1 MEERIAFM
9 RRTKIVCT
17 LGPATKSDEVLRR
30 LIENGMNVA
39 RQNFSHGDHA
49 GHKETHDQ
57 VVRVAREMG
66 RPVATLLDTKG
77 PEVRLKRFA
86 DGRRVNVAT
95 GSSFVLTTRDVLG
108 DEGCVSITYKNLADD
123 IDAGT
128 RILIDD
134 GNVIMRCTDIVK
146 SSDGT
151 SDIVCTVLSGG
162 VLSDNKGVNI
172 PGVKLSMPYL
182 SEADISDI
190 RFAAEEG
197 FDYVAA
203 SFVTCEEDVL
213 SVRKLL
219 EDAGRGDI
227 RIISKIENGE
237 GVKNIDD
244 ILRASDG
251 IMVARG
257 DMGVEIPFEEI
268 PQIQKMLI
276 KKAYNANKQVI
287 TATQMLES
295 MIHNPRPT
303 RAETTDV
310 ANAIYDGT
318 SAIML
323 SGETAAG
330 EHPVEAVKTMAL
342 IAETT
347 EKAIDYKK
355 RFYKLET
362 KDSVN
367 VSTAISHATV
377 SAAMDLG
384 ATAIITVTKTGSTAR
399 MISRYRPECPV
410 ISCTTSE
417 VTWRQMALSWGVIPL
432 MAEEMMTNTDDLI
445 RHAVQK
451 AVEAGLLKNGDLT
464 VITAG
469 VPLGVS
475 GTTNLMKVHIV
486 GDVLVTGRGASGT
499 GVTATACVCS
509 SEQEALERFERG
521 QILVIPKTSAAV
533 LPLLKNAAGIITEE
547 SGEDCYAAIV
557 GMALDIPVITEA
569 RNASQILRSGISV
582 TMDAQKG
589 TVSVGEEAKG

>member
-1 MEERIAFM
+1 M

-17 LGPATKSDEVLRR
+17 LGPATKTDEVLRL

-39 RQNFSHGDHA
+39 RQNFSHGTHESHKADH
-49 GHKETHDQ
+49 DR
-57 VVRVAREMG
+57 VVRVAKELG
-66 RPVATLLDTKG
+66 KPVATLLDTKG
-77 PEVRLKRFA
+77 PEVRLKKFK
-86 DGRRVNVAT
+86 DDKKVEIKT
-95 GSSFVLTTRDVLG
+95 GDTFVLTTADVEG
-108 DEGCVSITYKNLADD
+108 DSSRVSVTYKDLPND
-123 IDAGT
+123 IEVGT
-128 RILIDD
+128 NILIDD
-134 GNVIMRCTDIVK
+134 GNVVVRCSDIIGNA
-146 SSDGT
+146 DGT
-151 SDIVCTVLSGG
+151 AEIVCTVLNGG
-162 VLSDNKGVNI
+162 LLSNNKGVNI

-182 SEADISDI
+182 SEVDISDI
-190 RFAAEEG
+190 RFAAQEG
-197 FDYVAA
+197 FDFIAA
-203 SFVTCEEDVL
+203 SFVTCADDVL
-213 SVRKLL
+213 AVRKIL
-219 EDAGRGDI
+219 EEEGRSDI

-244 ILRASDG
+244 ILRVSDG

-257 DMGVEIPFEEI
+257 DMGVEIPFEKI

-276 KKAYNANKQVI
+276 KKGYNANKQVI

-347 EKAIDYKK
+347 EKAINYKK
-355 RFYKLET
+355 RFYALESRST
-362 KDSVN
+362 VN
-367 VSTAISHATV
+367 VSSAISHATV
-377 SAAMDLG
+377 AAAMDLG
-384 ATAIITVTKTGSTAR
+384 ATAIITVTKTGTTAR
-399 MISRYRPECPV
+399 MISRYRPECPI

-417 VTWRQMALSWGVIPL
+417 VTWRQTALSWGVIPL

-445 RHAVQK
+445 HHAVTK
-451 AVEAGLLKNGDLT
+451 AVNAGLLDNGDLT

-486 GDVLVTGRGASGT
+486 GDVLVTGT
-499 GVTATACVCS
+499 GVTKGAVTAPICVAQ
-509 SEQEALERFERG
+509 SERDALERFEAG
-521 QILVIPKTSAAV
+521 QILVIEKTSNAIMSV
-533 LPLLKNAAGIITEE
+533 LKTASGIIAEADGAD
-547 SGEDCYAAIV
+547 SHAAIV
-557 GMALDIPVITEA
+557 GMTLDIPVIVGA
-569 RNASQILRSGISV
+569 KNAAQILRSGTAV
-582 TMDAQKG
+582 TIDADKG
-589 TVSVGEEAKG
+589 IVSSGNE

>member
-1 MEERIAFM
+1 M

-17 LGPATKSDEVLRR
+17 LGPATKSDEVLRQ

-66 RPVATLLDTKG
+66 MPVATLLDTKG
-77 PEVRLKRFA
+77 PEVRLKKFA
-86 DGRRVNVAT
+86 EGKKYEIFSGNT
-95 GSSFVLTTRDVLG
+95 FTLTTRDVMG
-108 DEGCVSITYKNLADD
+108 DEKCAAITYKGLADD
-123 IDAGT
+123 IDIGA

-134 GNVIMRCTDIVK
+134 GNISLRCSEIIK
-146 SSDGT
+146 NPDGT
-151 SDIVCTVLSGG
+151 ADIICSIQNGG
-162 VLSDNKGVNI
+162 LLSDNKGLNI
-172 PGVKLSMPYL
+172 PGVKLSMPYV
-182 SEADISDI
+182 SEVDESDI
-190 RFAAEEG
+190 RFAAREN
-197 FDYVAA
+197 FDFIAA
-203 SFVTCEEDVL
+203 SFVTCAEDVVA
-213 SVRKLL
+213 VRRIL
-219 EDAGRGDI
+219 EEEGRPDI
-227 RIISKIENGE
+227 RIIAKIENGE
-237 GVKNIDD
+237 GVKNIDE
-244 ILRASDG
+244 ILRVTDG

-257 DMGVEIPFEEI
+257 DMGVEIPFEDI

-276 KKAYNANKQVI
+276 SKCYNSNKTVI

-330 EHPVEAVKTMAL
+330 QHPVEAVKTMAL

-347 EKAIDYKK
+347 EKAIDYKS
-355 RFYKLET
+355 RFYKHET
-362 KDSVN
+362 KDSAN
-367 VSTAISHATV
+367 VSNAISHATV

-399 MISRYRPECPV
+399 MISRYRPECPI

-417 VTWRQMALSWGVIPL
+417 VTMRQTALSWGVIPL
-432 MAEEMMTNTDDLI
+432 MAEETMTSTDDLI
-445 RHAVQK
+445 DMAVRK
-451 AVEAGLLKNGDLT
+451 ATDAKLLDNGDLV

-486 GDVLVTGRGASGT
+486 GDVLVTGTGITKGA
-499 GVTATACVCS
+499 VTANVCVCAN
-509 SEQEALERFERG
+509 EQEALERFESG
-521 QILVIPKTSAAV
+521 HILVIPKTSNAI
-533 LPLLKNAAGIITEE
+533 LPLMKSAAGIITEE
-547 SGEDCYAAIV
+547 NGADSHAAIV
-557 GMALDIPVITEA
+557 GMALDIPVIVGA
-569 RNASQILRSGISV
+569 ANATAILRSGTVVSI
-582 TMDAQKG
+582 DAEKG
-589 TVSVGEEAKG
+589 IVCTERG

>member
-1 MEERIAFM
+1 M

-17 LGPATKSDEVLRR
+17 LGPATKSDEVLRK

-39 RQNFSHGDHA
+39 RQNFSHGTHES
-49 GHKETHDQ
+49 HKETHDQ
-57 VVRVAREMG
+57 IVRIAKEMG
-66 RPVATLLDTKG
+66 KPVATLLDTKG
-77 PEVRLKRFA
+77 PEIRLKKFA
-86 DGRRVNVAT
+86 GGARPELTT
-95 GSSFVLTTRDVLG
+95 GSTFTLTTRDV
-108 DEGCVSITYKNLADD
+108 EGTAECVSITYKNIADD
-123 IDAGT
+123 IDVGT
-128 RILIDD
+128 KILIDD
-134 GNVIMRCTDIVK
+134 GNVALRCSDILHNG
-146 SSDGT
+146 DGT
-151 SDIVCTVLSGG
+151 ADVICTVTSGG
-162 VLSDNKGVNI
+162 VVSDRKGVNI

-182 SEADISDI
+182 SEVDISDI
-190 RFAAEEG
+190 RFAAKEN
-197 FDYVAA
+197 FDFIAA
-203 SFVTCEEDVL
+203 SFVTCADDVI
-213 SVRKLL
+213 SVRKIL
-219 EDAGRGDI
+219 EEEGREDI
-227 RIISKIENGE
+227 RIIAKIENGE
-237 GVKNIDD
+237 GVKNIDS
-244 ILRASDG
+244 ILRVADG

-276 KKAYNANKQVI
+276 KKGYNANKQVI

-355 RFYKLET
+355 RFYKLEARS
-362 KDSVN
+362 SVN

-377 SAAMDLG
+377 AAAMDLG
-384 ATAIITVTKTGSTAR
+384 ATAILTVTKTGTTAR
-399 MISRYRPECPV
+399 MISRYRPVCPI
-410 ISCTTSE
+410 ISCTTNE
-417 VTWRQMALSWGVIPL
+417 TAMRQLNMSWGVIPL

-445 RHAVQK
+445 HHAVHK
-451 AVEAGLLKNGDLT
+451 ACEAGLLKNGDLV

-486 GDVLVTGRGASGT
+486 GDVLVTGT
-499 GVTATACVCS
+499 GVNKGTVTAPVCVCG
-509 SEQEALERFERG
+509 SEEEAHERFEAG
-521 QILVIPKTSAAV
+521 QILCIPRTSSAI
-533 LPLLKNAAGIITEE
+533 LPLLKSAAGIITEE
-547 SGEDCYAAIV
+547 SDPDCHAAIV
-557 GMALDIPVITEA
+557 GMALDIPVIIGA
-569 RNASQILRSGISV
+569 QNATLILKSGTAV
-582 TMDAQKG
+582 TMDAEKG
-589 TVSVGEEAKG
+589 TVSSGEEE

>member
-1 MEERIAFM
+1 M

-17 LGPATKSDEVLRR
+17 LGPATENEEILRR

-39 RQNFSHGDHA
+39 RQNFSHGTQES
-49 GHKETHDQ
+49 HKITHDR
-57 VVRVAREMG
+57 VVRVAAELG
-66 RPVATLLDTKG
+66 KPVATLLDTKG
-77 PEVRLKRFA
+77 PEIRLKKFA
-86 DGRRVNVAT
+86 GGERPELIT
-95 GSSFVLTTRDVLG
+95 GASFTLTTREV
-108 DEGCVSITYKNLADD
+108 EGCSEYVSITYKNIAND
-123 IDAGT
+123 IEVGT

-134 GNVIMRCTDIVK
+134 GNVALRCTDIIHNE
-146 SSDGT
+146 DGT
-151 SDIVCTVLSGG
+151 ADIICTVTSGG
-162 VLSDNKGVNI
+162 VVSNNKGVNI

-182 SEADISDI
+182 SETDISDI
-190 RFAAEEG
+190 RFAAREN
-197 FDYVAA
+197 FDFIAA
-203 SFVTCEEDVL
+203 SFVTCADDVIG
-213 SVRKLL
+213 VRKIL
-219 EDAGRGDI
+219 EEEGRPDI
-227 RIISKIENGE
+227 RIIAKIENGE
-237 GVKNIDD
+237 GVKNIDS
-244 ILRASDG
+244 ILRVADG

-268 PQIQKMLI
+268 PQLQKMLI
-276 KKAYNANKQVI
+276 KKGYNANKQVI

-330 EHPVEAVKTMAL
+330 DHPVEAVKTMAL

-355 RFYKLET
+355 RFYKLEAR
-362 KDSVN
+362 SSLN

-377 SAAMDLG
+377 AAAMDLG

-399 MISRYRPECPV
+399 MISRYRPECPI

-417 VTWRQMALSWGVIPL
+417 TAMRQLNMSWGVIPL

-445 RHAVQK
+445 HHAVHK
-451 AVEAGLLKNGDLT
+451 ACEAGLLKNGDLV

-486 GDVLVTGRGASGT
+486 GDILVTGKGIGKSS
-499 GVTATACVCS
+499 VTSTICVCA
-509 SEQEALERFERG
+509 SEEEAQERFEAG
-521 QILVIPKTSAAV
+521 QILCIPKTSTNI
-533 LPLLKNAAGIITEE
+533 LPLMKSASGIITEE
-547 SGEDCYAAIV
+547 TDPECHAAIV
-557 GMALDIPVITEA
+557 GMTLDIPVIIGA
-569 RNASQILRSGISV
+569 ANATLILKSGTAV
-582 TMDAQKG
+582 TMDAEKG
-589 TVSVGEEAKG
+589 TVSSGEM

>member
-1 MEERIAFM
+1 M

-17 LGPATKSDEVLRR
+17 LGPATEDKEILRR

-39 RQNFSHGDHA
+39 RQNFSHGTHES
-49 GHKETHDQ
+49 HKVTHDRI
-57 VVRVAREMG
+57 VSVAAEMG
-66 RPVATLLDTKG
+66 KPVATLLDTKG
-77 PEVRLKRFA
+77 PEVRLKKFA
-86 DGRRVNVAT
+86 DNKRPELAT
-95 GSSFVLTTRDVLG
+95 GANFTLTTRDI
-108 DEGCVSITYKNLADD
+108 EGTQERVSITYKNLAND
-123 IDAGT
+123 IEVGT

-134 GNVIMRCTDIVK
+134 GNVALRCVDILHNE
-146 SSDGT
+146 DGT
-151 SDIVCTVLSGG
+151 ADIICTVTSGG
-162 VLSDNKGVNI
+162 VVSNNKGVNI

-182 SEADISDI
+182 SETDISDI
-190 RFAAEEG
+190 RFAAREN
-197 FDYVAA
+197 FDFIAA
-203 SFVTCEEDVL
+203 SFVTCADDVIG
-213 SVRKLL
+213 VRKIL
-219 EDAGRGDI
+219 EEEGRPDI
-227 RIISKIENGE
+227 RIIAKIENGE
-237 GVKNIDD
+237 GVKNIDS
-244 ILRASDG
+244 ILRVADG

-276 KKAYNANKQVI
+276 KKGYNANKQVI

-330 EHPVEAVKTMAL
+330 DHPVEAVKTMAL

-355 RFYKLET
+355 RFYKLEARS
-362 KDSVN
+362 SVN

-377 SAAMDLG
+377 AAAMDLG
-384 ATAIITVTKTGSTAR
+384 ATAILTVTKTGSTAR

-417 VTWRQMALSWGVIPL
+417 TAMRQLNMSWGVIPL
-432 MAEEMMTNTDDLI
+432 MAEEMITNTDDLI
-445 RHAVQK
+445 HHAVHR
-451 AVEAGLLKNGDLT
+451 ACEAGLLKNGDLV

-486 GDVLVTGRGASGT
+486 GDVLVTGTGIGKGT
-499 GVTATACVCS
+499 VTSTVCVCG
-509 SEQEALERFERG
+509 SEEEAQERFEAG
-521 QILVIPKTSAAV
+521 QILCIPKTSTAL
-533 LPLLKNAAGIITEE
+533 LPLMKSASGIITEE
-547 SGEDCYAAIV
+547 NDPECHAAIV
-557 GMALDIPVITEA
+557 GMTLDIPVIIGA
-569 RNASQILRSGISV
+569 ANAAFILKSGTAV
-582 TMDAQKG
+582 TMDAEKG
-589 TVSVGEEAKG
+589 TVSSGEE

>member
-1 MEERIAFM
+1 M

-17 LGPATKSDEVLRR
+17 MGPATADDDVLRR
-30 LIENGMNVA
+30 LIESGMNVA

-49 GHKETHDQ
+49 GHKITHDR
-57 VVRVAREMG
+57 VRKIAKELG
-66 RPVATLLDTKG
+66 IPVATLLDTKG
-77 PEVRLKRFA
+77 PEVRLKDFA
-86 DGRRVNVAT
+86 DGKKHMVET
-95 GSSFVLTTRDVLG
+95 GGVFTLTTRDILG
-108 DEGCVSITYKNLADD
+108 DDEQCAITYKNLPDD
-123 IDAGT
+123 IEVGT

-134 GNVIMRCTDIVK
+134 GNVALRCTEIKRCD
-146 SSDGT
+146 DGCA
-151 SDIVCTVLSGG
+151 DIVCTVLNGG
-162 VLSDNKGVNI
+162 LLSNHKGVNV
-172 PGVKLSMPYL
+172 PGVKLSMPYI
-182 SEADISDI
+182 SEVDESDI
-190 RFAAEEG
+190 RFAARED
-197 FDYVAA
+197 FDFVAA

-213 SVRKLL
+213 AVRRIL
-219 EDAGRGDI
+219 EDEGRPDI
-227 RIISKIENGE
+227 RIIAKIENGE
-237 GVKNIDD
+237 GVNNIDE
-244 ILRASDG
+244 ILRVSDG

-257 DMGVEIPFEEI
+257 DMGVEIPFEKI

-276 KKAYNANKQVI
+276 KKGYNANKQVI

-347 EKAIDYKK
+347 ENAIDYKK
-355 RFYKLET
+355 RFYKQEIR
-362 KDSVN
+362 DSVN

-384 ATAIITVTKTGSTAR
+384 ATAIVTVTKTGTTAR

-410 ISCTTSE
+410 ISCTTNE
-417 VTWRQMALSWGVIPL
+417 TTMRQMALSWGVIPL

-445 RHAVQK
+445 HHAVDR
-451 AVEAGLLKNGDLT
+451 AVEAGLLKSGDLV

-486 GDVLVTGRGASGT
+486 GDVLASGT
-499 GVTATACVCS
+499 GVTKKSVTATACVCRNT
-509 SEQEALERFERG
+509 EEAIERFEAG
-521 QILVIPKTSAAV
+521 QILVMPHTSNAV
-533 LPLLKNAAGIITEE
+533 LPLMKTAAGIITEE
-547 SGEDCYAAIV
+547 SGMESHAAVV
-557 GMALDIPVITEA
+557 GMALDIPVIVGA
-569 RNASQILRSGISV
+569 VNATRLLKSGTAV
-582 TMDAQKG
+582 TMDAEKG
-589 TVSVGEEAKG
+589 TAAAAGAAN

>member
-1 MEERIAFM
+1 M

-17 LGPATKSDEVLRR
+17 LGPSTQSDEILRL

-39 RQNFSHGDHA
+39 RQNFSHGTHES
-49 GHKETHDQ
+49 HKVTHDQ
-57 VVRVAREMG
+57 VVRVAKELG
-66 RPVATLLDTKG
+66 KPVATLLDTKG
-77 PEVRLKRFA
+77 PEVRLKKFKG
-86 DGRRVNVAT
+86 DKKVEIKT
-95 GSSFVLTTRDVLG
+95 GDSFVLTTADIEG
-108 DEGCVSITYKNLADD
+108 DSSRVSVTYKNLPND
-123 IDAGT
+123 IEVGT

-134 GNVIMRCTDIVK
+134 GNVIIRCTDIVRN
-146 SSDGT
+146 SDGT
-151 SDIVCTVLSGG
+151 AEIVCTVLNGG
-162 VLSDNKGVNI
+162 VLSNNKGVNI

-182 SEADISDI
+182 SEVDISDI
-190 RFAAEEG
+190 RFAARESYD
-197 FDYVAA
+197 FVAA
-203 SFVTCEEDVL
+203 SFVTCADDVVA
-213 SVRKLL
+213 VRKIL
-219 EDAGRGDI
+219 EEEGRPDI

-237 GVKNIDD
+237 GVKNIDE
-244 ILRASDG
+244 ILRVSDG

-276 KKAYNANKQVI
+276 KKGYNANKQVI

-330 EHPVEAVKTMAL
+330 AHPVEAVKTMAL

-347 EKAIDYKK
+347 EKAINYKK
-355 RFYKLET
+355 RFYALET
-362 KDSVN
+362 RSNVN

-384 ATAIITVTKTGSTAR
+384 ATAIITVTKTGTTAR
-399 MISRYRPECPV
+399 MISRYRPECPI

-445 RHAVQK
+445 HHAVEK
-451 AVEAGLLKNGDLT
+451 ASNAGLLKNGDLA

-475 GTTNLMKVHIV
+475 GTTNLMKVHMV
-486 GDVLVTGRGASGT
+486 GDVLVTGT
-499 GVTATACVCS
+499 GVTKGTATATVCVAND
-509 SEQEALERFERG
+509 EQEAIERFEAG
-521 QILVIPKTSAAV
+521 QILVIHKTSNKV
-533 LPLLKNAAGIITEE
+533 LNVLKTAAGIITEDD
-547 SGEDCYAAIV
+547 STDSHAVIV
-557 GMALDIPVITEA
+557 GMTLDIPVIIGAE
-569 RNASQILRSGISV
+569 NAVQILKSGTAI
-582 TMDAQKG
+582 TMDAEKG
-589 TVSVGEEAKG
+589 IVSSGS

>member
-1 MEERIAFM
+1 M

-17 LGPATKSDEVLRR
+17 MGPATEDVEVLRS
-30 LIENGMNVA
+30 LMLNGMNVA

-49 GHKETHDQ
+49 SHKATHDR
-57 VVRVAREMG
+57 VVKTAAELG
-66 RPVATLLDTKG
+66 LPIATLLDTKG
-77 PEVRLKRFA
+77 PEVRLKKFEG
-86 DGRRVNVAT
+86 DKKTEIKSGAT
-95 GSSFVLTTRDVLG
+95 FTLTTRDVMG
-108 DEGCVSITYKNLADD
+108 SSEIVSITYKNLAKD
-123 IDAGT
+123 ITVGT

-134 GNVIMRCTDIVK
+134 GNVTLRCTDIINNP
-146 SSDGT
+146 DGT
-151 SDIVCTVLSGG
+151 DDIVCTVINGGLLSN
-162 VLSDNKGVNI
+162 NKGVNI
-172 PGVKLSMPYL
+172 PGVKLSMPYV
-182 SEADISDI
+182 SEVDDSDI
-190 RFAAEEG
+190 RFAAREN
-197 FDYVAA
+197 FDFVAA
-203 SFVTCEEDVL
+203 SFVTCEDDVL
-213 SVRKLL
+213 AVRRIL
-219 EDAGRGDI
+219 EEEGRGDI
-227 RIISKIENGE
+227 RIISKIENEE
-237 GVKNIDD
+237 GVRNIDD
-244 ILRASDG
+244 ILRVSDG

-276 KKAYNANKQVI
+276 KKAYNACKQVI

-330 EHPVEAVKTMAL
+330 AHPVEAVKTMAL

-355 RFYKLET
+355 RFYTIEER
-362 KDSVN
+362 DSVN

-384 ATAIITVTKTGSTAR
+384 ATAILTVTKTGTTAR
-399 MISRYRPECPV
+399 MISRYRPECPI

-417 VTWRQMALSWGVIPL
+417 TTMRQTALSWGVIPL

-445 RHAVQK
+445 RHAVHK
-451 AVEAGLLKNGDLT
+451 ATEAGLLKNGDLV

-486 GDVLVTGRGASGT
+486 GDVLVTGK
-499 GVTATACVCS
+499 GVTKRSVTSTVCVCAN
-509 SEQEALERFERG
+509 EQDALERFERG
-521 QILVIPKTSAAV
+521 QILVIPKTCNAV
-533 LPLLKNAAGIITEE
+533 LPLLKTAAAIITEE
-547 SGEDCYAAIV
+547 DGADCHAAIV
-557 GMALDIPVITEA
+557 GMTLDIPVIVGA
-569 RNASQILRSGISV
+569 KNATQLLRSGTAV
-582 TMDAQKG
+582 TVDA
-589 TVSVGEEAKG
+589 AKGIVSAGAEEN

>member
-1 MEERIAFM
+1 M

-17 LGPATKSDEVLRR
+17 LGPATQTDEILRL

-39 RQNFSHGDHA
+39 RQNFSHGTHES
-49 GHKETHDQ
+49 HKATHDQ
-57 VVRVAREMG
+57 IVRVAKELG

-77 PEVRLKRFA
+77 PEVRLKKFKN
-86 DGRRVNVAT
+86 DEKVEIKT
-95 GSSFVLTTRDVLG
+95 GDTFVLTTADVEG
-108 DEGCVSITYKNLADD
+108 DNTRVSITYRNLPDD
-123 IDAGT
+123 ISVGT

-134 GNVIMRCTDIVK
+134 GNVAVRCSDIIRNA
-146 SSDGT
+146 DGT
-151 SDIVCTVLSGG
+151 ADIVCSVVEGG
-162 VLSDNKGVNI
+162 VLSNNKGVNI

-182 SEADISDI
+182 SEVDISDI
-190 RFAAEEG
+190 RFAAQEG
-197 FDYVAA
+197 FDFIAA
-203 SFVTCEEDVL
+203 SFVTCAEDVL
-213 SVRKLL
+213 DVRKIL
-219 EDAGRGDI
+219 EEEGRPDI

-237 GVKNIDD
+237 GVKNIDE
-244 ILRASDG
+244 ILRVSDG

-268 PQIQKMLI
+268 PQIQKMII
-276 KKAYNANKQVI
+276 KKGYNSNKQVI

-330 EHPVEAVKTMAL
+330 KHPVEAVKTMAL

-347 EKAIDYKK
+347 EKAIDYKA
-355 RFYKLET
+355 RFYGLDTPAEA
-362 KDSVN
+362 N
-367 VSTAISHATV
+367 VSSAISHATV
-377 SAAMDLG
+377 AAAMDLG
-384 ATAIITVTKTGSTAR
+384 ATAIITVTKTGTTAR
-399 MISRYRPECPV
+399 MLARFRPECPI

-417 VTWRQMALSWGVIPL
+417 VAWRQTALSWGVIPL

-445 RHAVQK
+445 HHAVSR
-451 AVEAGLLKNGDLT
+451 AVDAGLLANGDLT

-486 GDVLVTGRGASGT
+486 GDVLVKGK
-499 GVTATACVCS
+499 GVTKGSVTAPICVAQN
-509 SEQEALERFERG
+509 EEEALERFQSG
-521 QILVIPKTSAAV
+521 QILVIHKTSNKLLSV
-533 LPLLKNAAGIITEE
+533 LKTAAGIITEE
-547 SGEDCYAAIV
+547 DGADSHAAIV
-557 GMALDIPVITEA
+557 GMTLDIPVIVGAE
-569 RNASQILRSGISV
+569 NAAQILRSGTAV
-582 TMDAQKG
+582 TIDANKG
-589 TVSVGEEAKG
+589 IVSSGNE

>member
-1 MEERIAFM
+1 M

-17 LGPATKSDEVLRR
+17 LGPATKSDDVLRL

-49 GHKETHDQ
+49 SHKQTHDQ
-57 VVRVAREMG
+57 VLRIAKEMG

-77 PEVRLKRFA
+77 PEVRLKKFK
-86 DGRRVNVAT
+86 DDKKVEVKT
-95 GSSFVLTTRDVLG
+95 GSSYTLTTRDIMG
-108 DEGCVSITYKNLADD
+108 DDNCVAVTYKNLPID
-123 IDAGT
+123 IDVGT

-134 GNVIMRCTDIVK
+134 GNVAMRCSDIIHN
-146 SSDGT
+146 SDGT
-151 SDIVCTVLSGG
+151 ADIICTVLSGG
-162 VLSDNKGVNI
+162 MLSNNKGVNI

-182 SEADISDI
+182 SEVDISDI
-190 RFAAEEG
+190 RFAAKEN
-197 FDYVAA
+197 FDFIAA
-203 SFVTCEEDVL
+203 SFVTCDEDVL
-213 SVRKLL
+213 AVRKIL
-219 EDAGRGDI
+219 EEEGRPDI
-227 RIISKIENGE
+227 RIIAKIENGE
-237 GVKNIDD
+237 GVKNIDS
-244 ILRASDG
+244 ILRVADG

-276 KKAYNANKQVI
+276 KKGYNANKQVI

-347 EKAIDYKK
+347 EKAIDYKR
-355 RFYKLET
+355 RFHKLELNS
-362 KDSVN
+362 SVN

-377 SAAMDLG
+377 SAAIDLG
-384 ATAIITVTKTGSTAR
+384 ATAILTVTKTGTTAR
-399 MISRYRPECPV
+399 MISRYRPECPI

-417 VTWRQMALSWGVIPL
+417 TTMRQLGMSWGVIPL

-445 RHAVQK
+445 HHAVNK
-451 AVEAGLLKNGDLT
+451 ACEAGLLKNGDLV

-486 GDVLVTGRGASGT
+486 GDVLVTGT
-499 GVTATACVCS
+499 GVTKGSVTSQVCVCANT
-509 SEQEALERFERG
+509 EEAHERFESG
-521 QILVIPKTSAAV
+521 QILVIPSTSNEI
-533 LPLLKNAAGIITEE
+533 LPLLKSAAGIITEE
-547 SGEDCYAAIV
+547 AGADSHAAIV
-557 GMALDIPVITEA
+557 GMALDIPVIVGAT
-569 RNASQILRSGISV
+569 NATLILRSGTSV
-582 TMDAQKG
+582 TIDGEKG
-589 TVSVGEEAKG
+589 TVSAGSES